1 MRKLLELLEMRD
13 KDINKSS
20 IPSSG
25 VIEHFLQFKK
35 YFSLLLSHMF
45 LSFVYRYFFGLNKF
59 KGVRN
64 SIKIKI

>member
-35 YFSLLLSHMF
+35 YFS
-45 LSFVYRYFFGLNKF
+45 
-59 KGVRN
+59 
-64 SIKIKI
+64 